1 MDTNLSQIKESSL
14 KNDLIVNIILERVIP
29 IFLI

>member
-14 KNDLIVNIILERVIP
+14 KNDLIVNIILEREVP

>member
-14 KNDLIVNIILERVIP
+14 RNDVIVNIILERVIP

>member
-14 KNDLIVNIILERVIP
+14 RNDFIVNIILERVIP